1 MSELYHVV
9 YCSRNRIPGT
19 PDAVSESIGGI
30 LAKSRENNNRD
41 QVTGGLLFSD
51 GCFAQV
57 LEGPMNAV
65 MAAFE
70 RIQCDERH
78 GEIVVLQS
86 GPIAERHFSGWSM
99 AFAGTCAPGAGRMA
113 GLGLGDTLMARS
125 GAGETVLGLLR
136 SVVVR
141 ETERLEAV

>member
-1 MSELYHVV
+1 MSELYQVV

-19 PDAVSESIGGI
+19 PNAVSEAIGGI
-30 LAKSRENNNRD
+30 LARSRENNARD

-57 LEGPMNAV
+57 LEGPMEAV

-86 GPIAERHFSGWSM
+86 GPIAERHFCDWSM
-99 AFAGTCAPGAGRMA
+99 AFTGTRALGAGRMI
-113 GLGLGDTLMARS
+113 GLGLSDTLTARS
-125 GAGETVLGLLR
+125 GVGETVLGLLR

-141 ETERLEAV
+141 ETEWLEAV